1 MLGQNDKNGL
11 KENMRPEN
19 FSDRIVQ
26 HRLRRFFRVILILA
40 LIAGI
45 AGVFWVQQKQRTY
58 TGYVTVHSSK
68 REISSSAKSV
78 VLGNDILSYS
88 KDGVNCC
95 DTGGKTLWNET
106 YEMQNP
112 ILAVCNSTAAIG
124 DYNGGKIY
132 VMNREGAMGEIT
144 TNLPIRALCVSDD
157 GVVAAVL
164 DDTDV
169 TWIYLYN
176 AKGATLAYFKTT
188 MSQSGYPASIS
199 ISPNSRLVVVS
210 YVQADTGKVKSGVAF
225 YNFGDV
231 GQNEVDNYMSGYDY
245 ADTVVPYVQF
255 MNSEDA
261 FAVADNR
268 LMFFEGAQKPVSKAE
283 KLLDKEVQSVYFN
296 SKYVALVTYDSS
308 GKNKYLLTVYDTGGN
323 VKLQKGFDL
332 EYKNLVLSNDNI
344 YIYSDSQC
352 LIYNLYG
359 VKKFSGTLNQTISL
373 LIPGSGINRMDIVS
387 QSAITK
393 VQLK

>member
-1 MLGQNDKNGL
+1 MFGQKDKNGQ
-11 KENMRPEN
+11 KENMRPES
-19 FSDRIVQ
+19 FSDRIAQ
-26 HRLRRFFRVILILA
+26 HRLRRFLRVVLIIG

-45 AGVFWVQQKQRTY
+45 GAVFWVQQKQRIY
-58 TGYVTVHSSK
+58 TGYVTVHTSK
-68 REISSSAKSV
+68 REVSSNATSV

-95 DTGGKTLWNET
+95 DTSGKTLWNET

-112 ILAVCNSTAAIG
+112 IVALCNATAAIG

-132 VMNREGAMGEIT
+132 VMNKEGALGEIT

-164 DDTDV
+164 DDTNV
-169 TWIYLYN
+169 TWIYLYS
-176 AKGATLAYFKTT
+176 AKGTTLAYFKTT

-199 ISPNSRLVVVS
+199 ISPNSRLVAVS
-210 YVQADTGKVKSGVAF
+210 YLQADSGKVKSGVAF

-245 ADTVVPYVQF
+245 VDTVIPYVQF
-255 MNSEDA
+255 MNQEEA

-296 SKYVALVTYDSS
+296 SKYVALVTFDTS
-308 GKNKYLLTVYDTGGN
+308 GKNKYMLSVYDTGGN
-323 VKLQKGFDL
+323 LKLQKGFDL
-332 EYKNLVLSNDNI
+332 EYKNLVLSDDNI

-359 VKKFSGTLNQTISL
+359 VKKFSGALNQTISL
-373 LIPGSGINRMDIVS
+373 LIPGSSINRMDIVS
-387 QSAITK
+387 RSAITK
-393 VQLK
+393 LQLK